1 MMTTQEI
8 MEKYDITRQTLNNWI
23 RKQEIPA
30 PAKKKGRQNAWTKN
44 QVKYI
49 DKKVIQKNSEQLKLF
64 EADNEPLHINNR
76 RYLGSKQK
84 ILDFINHVVEKN
96 TTKVSTIA
104 DVFAGTGVVADMFS
118 KQGKKV
124 IVNDILTSNYIS
136 YQTWFGNESIDEMK
150 IQCKI

>member
-64 EADNEPLHINNR
+64 EADNESLHINN
-76 RYLGSKQK
+76 
-84 ILDFINHVVEKN
+84 E
-96 TTKVSTIA
+96 
-104 DVFAGTGVVADMFS
+104 
-118 KQGKKV
+118 
-124 IVNDILTSNYIS
+124 DI
-136 YQTWFGNESIDEMK
+136 
-150 IQCKI
+150 